1 MEEVVIGMIL
11 VATSALQGKRTKRRL
26 LWGIVGLSVTSIV
39 AIFVGKDDLSDVLII
54 VIVHFLVLHLVILII
69 QF

>member
-39 AIFVGKDDLSDVLII
+39 AIFVGKDDLSDVLIV
-54 VIVHFLVLHLVILII
+54 VIVHFLIPYLILII
-69 QF
+69 IQF